1 MASSVV
7 YSIMRNLIVVT
18 APSGAGKTTIVRHLL
33 QTFDNLAFSVSA
45 TTRAKREGEIEGK
58 DYYYINV
65 EKFKALVAEGAF
77 LEWEEVYHDLFY
89 GTLKSE
95 VERLW
100 SSGKTVIFDIDVKGA
115 INLKKL
121 YPEQTLTIFVK
132 PPSAEV
138 LFERLK
144 QRKSENAETLRLRME
159 KAAFELAFEKYF
171 DIALV
176 NDVKEKAL
184 DSAERIVKDWLTS
197 RFEKS

>member
-1 MASSVV
+1 
-7 YSIMRNLIVVT
+7 MRNLIVVT